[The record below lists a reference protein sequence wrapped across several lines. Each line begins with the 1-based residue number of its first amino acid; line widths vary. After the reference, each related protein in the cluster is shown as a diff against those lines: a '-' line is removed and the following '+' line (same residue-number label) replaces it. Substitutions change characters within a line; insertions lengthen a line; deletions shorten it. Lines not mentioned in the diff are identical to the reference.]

1 MWRNFICECLT
12 HCSILAPNQ
21 ANIVPE
27 IFNQS
32 WRRDEL
38 SGERVPS
45 SLRDLVLLL
54 PLSQESRDRR
64 LLHRGG
70 ILGVNLGGAKMNL
83 SFVNCKTQDF
93 LNHQDRSALGVQLWR
108 NKGSLLWSI
117 WQSLANLCRCRSP
130 LGHYLP
136 YTPFGRPVG

>member
-1 MWRNFICECLT
+1 M
-12 HCSILAPNQ
+12 
-21 ANIVPE
+21 
-27 IFNQS
+27 
-32 WRRDEL
+32 
-38 SGERVPS
+38 PS

-93 LNHQDRSALGVQLWR
+93 LNHQDRSALGVQLLR
-108 NKGSLLWSI
+108 NKGSLL
-117 WQSLANLCRCRSP
+117 
-130 LGHYLP
+130 
-136 YTPFGRPVG
+136 